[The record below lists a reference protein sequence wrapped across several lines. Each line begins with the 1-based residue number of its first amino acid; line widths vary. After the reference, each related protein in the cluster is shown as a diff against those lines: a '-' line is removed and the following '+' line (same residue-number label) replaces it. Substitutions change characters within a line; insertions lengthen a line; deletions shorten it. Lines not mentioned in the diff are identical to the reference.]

1 MSDLAAF
8 LNARLDEDEATAKA
22 SVMPEWMISES
33 GEFGYIVAAVG
44 TETTGESIADAWQED
59 VAVHIARHDPA
70 RVLREVEA
78 KRAMLAELT
87 RWPFDYRPG
96 CNDPIRLFVH
106 LLAAPYSDHPDWRA
120 QWAG

>member
-1 MSDLAAF
+1 MSDLVAF
-8 LNARLDEDEATAKA
+8 LNARLDEDEEAAKA

>member
-1 MSDLAAF
+1 MTDLIAF

>member
-1 MSDLAAF
+1 MTDDTGIVAF
-8 LNARLDEDEATAKA
+8 LNARQAEDEAVARRVEGTWRLDAPGTGVIIA
-22 SVMPEWMISES
+22 EDYGDGAEPCANAFWGGV
-33 GEFGYIVAAVG
+33 GE
-44 TETTGESIADAWQED
+44 
-59 VAVHIARHDPA
+59 HIAHHDPA

>member
-1 MSDLAAF
+1 MSDLVAF

>member
-1 MSDLAAF
+1 MADLIAF
-8 LNARLDEDEATAKA
+8 LKARLDEDEATAKA
-22 SVMPEWMISES
+22 SVMPEWIISES